1 MSIPRSAV
9 DATVAA
15 QRNLELPVRMGMTL
29 IDDEG
34 LSARIGADHLG
45 HSRVSETQD
54 TYMARGR
61 VHKQVADLLGVRRLA
76 VARWEAGNV
85 EPREPHRQAYIRLLA
100 GLAVKY
106 PTAVPDPSSFPE

>member
-1 MSIPRSAV
+1 VDLIAAV
-9 DATVAA
+9 DAVLT
-15 QRNLELPVRMGMTL
+15 RSPDLPPP
-29 IDDEG
+29 
-34 LSARIGADHLG
+34 SARARLRKADRL
-45 HSRVSETQD
+45 TQQ
-54 TYMARGR
+54 
-61 VHKQVADLLGVRRLA
+61 QVADLLGVRRLA